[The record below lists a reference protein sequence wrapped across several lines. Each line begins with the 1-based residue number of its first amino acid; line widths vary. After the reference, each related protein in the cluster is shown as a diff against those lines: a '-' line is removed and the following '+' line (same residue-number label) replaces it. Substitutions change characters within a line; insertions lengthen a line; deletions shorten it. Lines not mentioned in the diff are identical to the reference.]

1 MSDIDLLN
9 ESVAAEYFGVAAYEA
24 AINSGLLDDGVA
36 DVARAFQHDHVV
48 HAEAFAEE
56 VRARGGEAVEAK
68 AMEVYASDFPPL
80 GSQADVLNYA
90 IELESG
96 AAKAEMINVGRYQD
110 PKLAVLAAQ
119 IGGVEAM
126 HWAALLQA
134 TGQNP
139 VPHAILPAPVAA

>member
-1 MSDIDLLN
+1 M
-9 ESVAAEYFGVAAYEA
+9 
-24 AINSGLLDDGVA
+24 
-36 DVARAFQHDHVV
+36 
-48 HAEAFAEE
+48 
-56 VRARGGEAVEAK
+56 
-68 AMEVYASDFPPL
+68 
-80 GSQADVLNYA
+80 LNYA

-96 AAKAEMINVGRYQD
+96 AAKAEMVNVGRYED

-126 HWAALLQA
+126 HWAALLSA

>member
-24 AINSGLLDDGVA
+24 AIGSGLLDDGVA
-36 DVARAFQHDHVV
+36 DVARAFQRDHEI
-48 HAEAFAEE
+48 HAEAFADE
-56 VRARGGEAVEAK
+56 VRARGGEPVQAK
-68 AMEVYASDFPPL
+68 PLAEYAADFPPL
-80 GSQADVLNYA
+80 ESQADVLNYA

-96 AAKAEMINVGRYQD
+96 AAKAEMINVGRYED
-110 PKLAVLAAQ
+110 PKLSVLAAQ

-126 HWAALLQA
+126 HWAALLAA